1 MVRIDVRY
9 EGELR
14 TRARHAPSGTEL
26 LTDAPVD
33 NQGLGR
39 SFSPTD
45 LLAASMGTCMLTLMG
60 IAARKDGL
68 DLTGATASVEKV
80 MGATP
85 RRHVSRL
92 VLELHVP
99 VDPGPAG
106 RKTLEEAAAGCPVK
120 ASLGPLTTVEM
131 RWHWGAPQAAR

>member
-14 TRARHAPSGTEL
+14 TRARHAPSGAEM

-45 LLAASMGTCMLTLMG
+45 LLATALGTCILTLMG
-60 IAARKDGL
+60 IAARRDGL
-68 DLTGATASVEKV
+68 DLAGATASVEKV

-85 RRHVSRL
+85 RRHISRL
-92 VLELHVP
+92 VVDLHVP
-99 VDPGPAG
+99 RDPGEAG
-106 RKTLEEAAAGCPVK
+106 RRTLVDAADGCPVK
-120 ASLGPLTTVEM
+120 ASLGPLTTVEL
-131 RWHWGAPQAAR
+131 RWRWGA

>member
-1 MVRIDVRY
+1 MVRIDIRY

-14 TRARHAPSGTEL
+14 TRARHAPSGTEM

-45 LLAASMGTCMLTLMG
+45 LLATALGTCILTLMG
-60 IAARKDGL
+60 IAARRDGL
-68 DLTGATASVEKV
+68 DLSGATASVEKV
-80 MGATP
+80 MGAVP
-85 RRHVSRL
+85 RRHISRL
-92 VLELHVP
+92 VVELHVP
-99 VDPGPAG
+99 RDPGEAG
-106 RKTLEEAAAGCPVK
+106 RRALVEAAEGCPVK

-131 RWHWGAPQAAR
+131 RWRWGT

>member
-9 EGELR
+9 EGDLR
-14 TRARHAPSGTEL
+14 TRARHAPSGSEL

-45 LLAASMGTCMLTLMG
+45 LLATAMGTCMLTLMG
-60 IAARKDGL
+60 IAARKDAL
-68 DLTGATASVEKV
+68 DLGGASASVEKI
-80 MGATP
+80 MGAAP
-85 RRHVSRL
+85 RRHVSKL
-92 VLELHVP
+92 VVELRVP
-99 VDPGPAG
+99 RDPGPAG
-106 RKTLEEAAAGCPVK
+106 RRTLEGAANGCPVK

-131 RWHWGAPQAAR
+131 RWHWGAQAAG